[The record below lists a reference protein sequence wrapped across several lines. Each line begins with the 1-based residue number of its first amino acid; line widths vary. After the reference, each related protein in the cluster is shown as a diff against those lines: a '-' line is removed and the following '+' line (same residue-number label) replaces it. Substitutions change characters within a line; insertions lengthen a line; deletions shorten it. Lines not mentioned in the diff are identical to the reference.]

1 MTSTAESRPD
11 FKFKPAPNADSGQ
24 IRLPNSF
31 FMGTNAKSSHLE
43 EALRQQIILRDEHV
57 LGFFDG
63 IFFEAD
69 GKRVGGLALH
79 DYLVVTDRHL
89 TMWARDQ
96 FKDYVDRFPLSQ
108 VYLKSS
114 EQKDYLHGRIKL
126 GFELPHETE
135 EALDSLE
142 QIEITF
148 DLVPVPDLKQI
159 TNLIEIM
166 SNLHRDLIEGGA
178 GEEDRWKASLV
189 LFEQLF
195 VAPLQAVAPDP
206 VAPKAGPKR
215 ESSDENEVE
224 PMVEIVEEDEAED
237 LMTPLSRLGRLDNL
251 ANSRPLPAA
260 PQPRPRIKPASL
272 NTSNTYGAADSGG
285 SLEDLESE
293 LKWLGGNQTYT
304 SSSQPNS
311 PAINLAPRRMRSAS
325 KQTPP
330 TSPEQISPVTRL
342 KQDLNPES
350 LYNIGR
356 AGRVVWDG
364 LDRLKREGEAKFEAK
379 GRPTLQAL
387 KDNGMNIK
395 DITDLLTAVNSLLD
409 TVNRSPA
416 ARELAMTF
424 LSRSAVGASLGLRK
438 SRPAVEVEDVAEDG
452 TPLKPGAATGGRVKV
467 ERRNSN
473 KMDANE
479 ADSFAAPLQKVSIRK
494 RGAEGEAPKV
504 SYAPEVPEEP
514 VDLTLNAEGSQPVE
528 AKLSRKRLVPVRATS
543 SRPEVLDN

>member
-1 MTSTAESRPD
+1 LTSTAESRPD
-11 FKFKPAPNADSGQ
+11 FKFKPVPNTDSGQ

-31 FMGTNAKSSHLE
+31 LMGTNAKNSHLE
-43 EALRQQIILRDEHV
+43 EALRQQIILQDEHV

-79 DYLVVTDRHL
+79 DYMIVTDRHL

-96 FKDYVDRFPLSQ
+96 FKDYVDRFSLSQ

-114 EQKDYLHGRIKL
+114 EQKDYLHGQIKF

-135 EALDSLE
+135 DALDSLE

-159 TNLIEIM
+159 TNLIEVM
-166 SNLHRDLIEGGA
+166 SSLHRDLIEGGA

-195 VAPLQAVAPDP
+195 VMPLQAAPT
-206 VAPKAGPKR
+206 APKAEPRAGYG
-215 ESSDENEVE
+215 EETEDE
-224 PMVEIVEEDEAED
+224 PLVEIVEEDAAED
-237 LMTPLSRLGRLDNL
+237 LMTPLSRLNRLDNP
-251 ANSRPLPAA
+251 NHTRPLPGEI
-260 PQPRPRIKPASL
+260 RPKPLIKPASL
-272 NTSNTYGAADSGG
+272 PASNTYGAADSGG
-285 SLEDLESE
+285 SLEDLAAE
-293 LKWLGGNQTYT
+293 LKWLSENQAN
-304 SSSQPNS
+304 SSGLPNP
-311 PAINLAPRRMRSAS
+311 PAIKLSPRRMPPS
-325 KQTPP
+325 TPP
-330 TSPEQISPVTRL
+330 GSPEQVSPVTRL
-342 KQDLNPES
+342 KQDLSPES

-395 DITDLLTAVNSLLD
+395 DITELLTAVNSLLD

-416 ARELAMTF
+416 ARELALTF
-424 LSRSAVGASLGLRK
+424 LNRSAVGTSLGLRK
-438 SRPAVEVEDVAEDG
+438 TRPPVDIEDVADDG
-452 TPLKPGAATGGRVKV
+452 TPLKPGTAKSERVKV
-467 ERRNSN
+467 ERRSSN
-473 KMDANE
+473 KMDTETDPSSAQ
-479 ADSFAAPLQKVSIRK
+479 LQKVSIRK
-494 RGAEGEAPKV
+494 RSGEIEASDTPV
-504 SYAPEVPEEP
+504 PGTSPAPEILEEP
-514 VDLTLNAEGSQPVE
+514 LDLTSKAEIAPPVQ
-528 AKLSRKRLVPVRATS
+528 ARLPRKRLVPVRAANP
-543 SRPEVLDN
+543 RPEVLDN